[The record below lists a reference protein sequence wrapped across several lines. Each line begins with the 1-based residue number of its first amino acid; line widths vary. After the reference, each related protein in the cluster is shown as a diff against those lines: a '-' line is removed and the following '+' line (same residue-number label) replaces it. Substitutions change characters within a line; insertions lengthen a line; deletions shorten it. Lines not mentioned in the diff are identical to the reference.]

1 MGFSPMTRLLQK
13 IGNSKGVVL
22 TRARLNHLGVTD
34 KVEVLIEHGQI
45 RITAPQGR
53 APRRQSF
60 EEAKAA
66 TFVQYDEAMQ
76 RLADAS

>member
-1 MGFSPMTRLLQK
+1 MTRLLQK
-13 IGNSKGVVL
+13 MGYSKGVVL

-45 RITAPQGR
+45 RITAPQGH

-66 TFVQYDEAMQ
+66 TFVQYDEALQ